1 MFQKMSNLKSAIAS
15 VPRAIEKNDK
25 RLLYYVHNTVVEL
38 LSHLDEEKREKDKAK
53 RENAQP
59 IIEEIDKVLNKY
71 RAKH

>member
-1 MFQKMSNLKSAIAS
+1 M
-15 VPRAIEKNDK
+15 PRAIEKNDK